1 MVSPWKYRELL
12 RNLVRKDLKVRYQGS
27 ALGFAWSLITP
38 FAMIIIFSVAFTF
51 ILRIHLENFTLF
63 LVAGLLPWN
72 FFSAAAMT
80 STDAITSNSNLIKKI
95 YFPREILPV
104 STVLFNFIHFLL
116 ALLVFLPVMVFLEA
130 PFDLQF
136 LALPL
141 VLALHLGFAI
151 GIAFFLSSTTVF
163 LRDIRHLTDLGLMAL
178 FWLTPVVY
186 DITMVPDQYVN
197 IYRLGPVTPFIV
209 AYHDIIY
216 WGLWPARG
224 TWLLMVAWT
233 MATLIVGRTLFR
245 FLQGRFAEEL

>member
-1 MVSPWKYRELL
+1 MAWNWKYRELL

-38 FAMIIIFSVAFTF
+38 LVMIVIFWIALKF
-51 ILRIHLENFTLF
+51 ILRIQLQNFTLF

-80 STDAITSNSNLIKKI
+80 STDAISSNSNLVKKI

-116 ALLVFLPVMVFLEA
+116 GLLVFVPAMIFLDA
-130 PFDLQF
+130 PFGLQF

-141 VLALHLGFAI
+141 VLALHLTFAV
-151 GIAFFLSSTTVF
+151 GIAFFLSSSTVF
-163 LRDIRHLTDLGLMAL
+163 LHDIRHITDLGLMAL
-178 FWLTPVVY
+178 FWLTPIVY
-186 DITMVPDQYVN
+186 DISMVPDAYVHV
-197 IYRLGPVTPFIV
+197 YRLLPATPFIV

-224 TWLLMVAWT
+224 TWILIAAWT
-233 MATLIVGRTLFR
+233 AVALAVGWTVFR
-245 FLQGRFAEEL
+245 RLQSRFAEEL